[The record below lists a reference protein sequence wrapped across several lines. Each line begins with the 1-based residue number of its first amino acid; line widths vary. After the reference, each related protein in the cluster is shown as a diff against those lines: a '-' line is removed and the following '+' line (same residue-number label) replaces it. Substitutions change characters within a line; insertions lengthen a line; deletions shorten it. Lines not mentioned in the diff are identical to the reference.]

1 MNRTYRT
8 HRTYRSYKSYVSY
21 KSYFRGDK
29 QSMNSSLA
37 RLKSALARP
46 GSQAASLR
54 LFFRDDDVDE
64 DEATLRRLLGL
75 FLERNT
81 PINLGVIPGRLTAAC
96 AELLAQSAGAAP
108 AMLELNQHG
117 WLHLNHEREGR
128 KCEFGPNRTYA
139 EQLADVAQG
148 RERMTEAFGPD
159 WFPVFIPPW
168 NRCTEDTYR
177 ALDHLGFRALSAK
190 HGGPVVTGYRFEDI
204 SITLDLYRWNDGA
217 RLKSPEE
224 VVDSLLAQLLLQ
236 QTIGVALHHKV
247 MDERAF
253 SFLASLLDTL
263 ASHPT
268 VRFHTFQS
276 LLMSSYDETKV
287 APRP

>member
-1 MNRTYRT
+1 
-8 HRTYRSYKSYVSY
+8 
-21 KSYFRGDK
+21 
-29 QSMNSSLA
+29 MNSSLA

-46 GSQAASLR
+46 RRQAAPPR
-54 LFFRDDDVDE
+54 FFFRDDDVDE
-64 DEATLRRLLGL
+64 DEATLRRLLSL

-96 AELLAQSAGAAP
+96 ADLLAESAGASP
-108 AMLELNQHG
+108 ATLELNQHG

-128 KCEFGPNRTYA
+128 KCEFGPSRTYA

-148 RERMTEAFGPD
+148 RERMTEAFGPN

-190 HGGPVVTGYRFEDI
+190 RGGSVVTGYRFEDI

-224 VVDSLLAQLLLQ
+224 SVDSLIAQLSLP

-253 SFLASLLDTL
+253 SFLDSLLDTL
-263 ASHPT
+263 ASYSTDH
-268 VRFHTFQS
+268 FHTFQS
-276 LLMSSYDETKV
+276 LLKSSYVETEV